1 VCRKGPAGG
10 NARKTPGGRFTA
22 TGIEVV
28 NAAGTS
34 EPKDEREEG

>member
-1 VCRKGPAGG
+1 VGQRTAD
-10 NARKTPGGRFTA
+10 ARKTPGGRFTA